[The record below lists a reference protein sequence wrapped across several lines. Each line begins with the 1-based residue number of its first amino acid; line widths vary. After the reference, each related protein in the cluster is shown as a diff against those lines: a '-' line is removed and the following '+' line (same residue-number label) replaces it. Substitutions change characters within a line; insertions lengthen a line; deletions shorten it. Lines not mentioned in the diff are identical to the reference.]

1 MTVEQG
7 VVRDSE
13 AVSLTLKD
21 ALQGTLDERAAEVE
35 EEEGTANDE
44 EAEKVTKRWEDET
57 NAEERVQYT
66 EQK

>member
-44 EAEKVTKRWEDET
+44 EAEKVMKRWEDET